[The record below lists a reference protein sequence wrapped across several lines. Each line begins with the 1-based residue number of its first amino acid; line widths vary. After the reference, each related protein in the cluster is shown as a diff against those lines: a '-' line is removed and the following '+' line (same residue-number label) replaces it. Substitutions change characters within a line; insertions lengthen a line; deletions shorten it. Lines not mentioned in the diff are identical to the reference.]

1 MADSSVLK
9 RTLILPPL
17 MVQRKQCRRGSGK
30 NVKPEDRE
38 KGCEIPSPEHDHR
51 KHGQSGSANCVRPGL
66 GKMSAMGRGGATQ
79 LYLFL
84 LNYGA
89 TDGFWRW
96 DRFVFSCVPTGKPT
110 RLQ

>member
-1 MADSSVLK
+1 M
-9 RTLILPPL
+9 R
-17 MVQRKQCRRGSGK
+17 
-30 NVKPEDRE
+30 PEDRE

-51 KHGQSGSANCVRPGL
+51 KHGQSRRADCIRLGL
-66 GKMSAMGRGGATQ
+66 GKTSVIGRGGAAQ

-89 TDGFWRW
+89 TDGFWGWGRI
-96 DRFVFSCVPTGKPT
+96 VFSCAPTGKPT